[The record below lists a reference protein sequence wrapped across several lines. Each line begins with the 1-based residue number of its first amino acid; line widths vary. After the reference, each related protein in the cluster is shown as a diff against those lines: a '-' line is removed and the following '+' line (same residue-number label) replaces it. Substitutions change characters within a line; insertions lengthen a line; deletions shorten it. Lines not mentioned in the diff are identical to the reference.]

1 MPVKVIS
8 SVFKGKFLAGL
19 KELYSGNQ
27 LKLIGSVKDLQSKT
41 AFKDLL
47 DLLYSKPW
55 VVYTK
60 KTFKSSVQVLRYLGR
75 YTHRIALSNNRI
87 KAFDGKT
94 ITFHWKDYRDG
105 NRRKQM
111 QLDVDEFIR
120 RFLLHVL
127 PHNYHK
133 IRYYGMFSIRNRQ
146 SRLNSIRKKMSL
158 PILTEAFKKLGIPEL
173 LLKISGNDIRQCPC
187 CKQGKMEALSIK
199 TLSQPHG

>member
-87 KAFDGKT
+87 RNVDEKT
-94 ITFHWKDYRDG
+94 ITFDWKDYRDG

-111 QLDVDEFIR
+111 RLDVDEFTR

-127 PHNYHK
+127 PHSYHK
-133 IRYYGMFSIRNRQ
+133 IRYFGMFSIRNRQ
-146 SRLNSIRKKMSL
+146 QRLNDIRKKMSL
-158 PILTEAFKKLGIPEL
+158 PIQNGAFKKLGIVDL
-173 LLKISGNDIRQCPC
+173 LQKISGKDITLCPC
-187 CKQGKMEALSIK
+187 CNQGKLLAFSFK
-199 TLSQPHG
+199 SLSQPHG